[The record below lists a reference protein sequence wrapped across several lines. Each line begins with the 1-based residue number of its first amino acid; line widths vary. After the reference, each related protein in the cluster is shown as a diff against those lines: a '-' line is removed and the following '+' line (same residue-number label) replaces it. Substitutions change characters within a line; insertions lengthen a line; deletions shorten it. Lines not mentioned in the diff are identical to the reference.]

1 MTDATVEQQG
11 EPKRRK
17 EHPEMPQAADGS
29 SSSSSS
35 SSSSESSADTEMG
48 LVDMRTIL
56 SENSETE
63 SRRRGGPVTLDLT
76 EWEFS
81 KADCRNNSKPLLLIG
96 SPIDSG
102 RGDKERARAVLH
114 MAFICELYKI
124 QVHGGPVFPSHTFP
138 FRRHLVMD
146 FMNRFPDTFQ
156 TVTDQSLFGP
166 NVPHGM
172 NTLTRWLT
180 NSGCIAQA
188 LSSSTN
194 SSTVSQTIMSA
205 MSQQLQSDLSAVGTT
220 DPLQHH
226 LPLPKLDILAVDED
240 EEPKGDVKGG
250 PLDPHEVKAARQK
263 ET

>member
-1 MTDATVEQQG
+1 MTDATVEPKG

-102 RGDKERARAVLH
+102 RGDRERARAVLH
-114 MAFICELYKI
+114 LACNCELYEI

-138 FRRHLVMD
+138 FRTQLGTVYSGGFHEQVPRHV
-146 FMNRFPDTFQ
+146 PD
-156 TVTDQSLFGP
+156 
-166 NVPHGM
+166 
-172 NTLTRWLT
+172 
-180 NSGCIAQA
+180 
-188 LSSSTN
+188 
-194 SSTVSQTIMSA
+194 
-205 MSQQLQSDLSAVGTT
+205 SD
-220 DPLQHH
+220 
-226 LPLPKLDILAVDED
+226 
-240 EEPKGDVKGG
+240 
-250 PLDPHEVKAARQK
+250 
-263 ET
+263 